1 MAISDPY
8 SSVNPNNG
16 FCSKTYIYHSLR
28 PPYPLPSQSS
38 PFSVTGF
45 IFSLLQT
52 TVTPTAS
59 LIDATTRRRILHSD
73 LQLLVRNLSFSLRQ
87 PPLSLSHG
95 DCAFVISPNSSH
107 LPILYL
113 SLFSIGVV
121 VSPSNP
127 VSSVQ
132 EISRQIELSK
142 PVVAFATVESIQK
155 LLEAGSSNPVVLIG
169 SSEFESMMRD
179 GQSNGG
185 DLKLKFG
192 SMIRRRFCIPR
203 GLRGRTGK
211 VKGVKLTH
219 RNLISAIAGA
229 VSGRQTTL
237 SREVYLCTVP
247 YFHIYGFTL
256 CLRMVAFGVSIVSIA
271 KFDLRL
277 MLRSIEE
284 FSVSHLAVAPP
295 VVVALVDGNND
306 DLVEGSNWS
315 SLETVSSGP
324 YENTKIG
331 SVGRLVSHC
340 EAKIINPETGVGL
353 APGNPGELWIRG
365 PFVMKGYVDD
375 KEVTD
380 TTVDSNGW
388 LKTSDLCY
396 FDNEG
401 FLFVVRNYSF
411 QTLSGTLLVNGVP
424 PVELEHILHLHPD
437 IIEAALHI
445 KTKMATSDSPS
456 SINLQNGFCS
466 KTRIYHSLRPPSP
479 LPPLSSPFSITDFI
493 FSHLQTTVTPIA
505 SFIDATTRRRILYSD
520 LQLLVRNLSV
530 SLRQPPL
537 SLSHGDCA
545 FVISPNSSLLPILYL
560 SLLSIG
566 VAVSPSNP
574 VSSVLE
580 VSRQIR
586 LCKPAVAFAT
596 AESAQKLLEVG
607 FTNPVVMIGSNEF
620 ESMMR
625 DEPNGGRPKTEV
637 SQSDTAAILYSS
649 GTTGKIK
656 GVKLTHRNLI
666 SMIAGAIDGRR
677 ARLSPAVY
685 LSTVPLFHIYG
696 FGLLLRLVAFGESM
710 VSMRRFDLRLM
721 LRSIE
726 EFSVTNLAVA
736 PPVVVAL
743 VDGKNG
749 DLVDG
754 INWKSIESVLCGGAP
769 LTAYGMTETTGGVSR
784 VVGPYEST
792 IVGTVG
798 RLIAHCEAKIVDPNT
813 GVGYVDDE
821 EVMDTMVESDG
832 WLRTGDLCYFDN
844 EGFLFVVDRLKE
856 LIKYRGYQVPPAE
869 LEHILHLHPDIT
881 EAAVIPYP
889 DEEAGEVPMGFVVR
903 RRGTTIDEA
912 QVAPYKKLRR
922 VRFVNSIPKNA
933 PGKVLRKELIKLALS
948 DLTSKL

>member
-1 MAISDPY
+1 
-8 SSVNPNNG
+8 
-16 FCSKTYIYHSLR
+16 
-28 PPYPLPSQSS
+28 
-38 PFSVTGF
+38 
-45 IFSLLQT
+45 
-52 TVTPTAS
+52 
-59 LIDATTRRRILHSD
+59 
-73 LQLLVRNLSFSLRQ
+73 
-87 PPLSLSHG
+87 
-95 DCAFVISPNSSH
+95 
-107 LPILYL
+107 
-113 SLFSIGVV
+113 
-121 VSPSNP
+121 
-127 VSSVQ
+127 
-132 EISRQIELSK
+132 
-142 PVVAFATVESIQK
+142 
-155 LLEAGSSNPVVLIG
+155 
-169 SSEFESMMRD
+169 
-179 GQSNGG
+179 
-185 DLKLKFG
+185 
-192 SMIRRRFCIPR
+192 
-203 GLRGRTGK
+203 
-211 VKGVKLTH
+211 
-219 RNLISAIAGA
+219 
-229 VSGRQTTL
+229 
-237 SREVYLCTVP
+237 
-247 YFHIYGFTL
+247 
-256 CLRMVAFGVSIVSIA
+256 
-271 KFDLRL
+271 
-277 MLRSIEE
+277 
-284 FSVSHLAVAPP
+284 
-295 VVVALVDGNND
+295 
-306 DLVEGSNWS
+306 
-315 SLETVSSGP
+315 
-324 YENTKIG
+324 
-331 SVGRLVSHC
+331 
-340 EAKIINPETGVGL
+340 
-353 APGNPGELWIRG
+353 
-365 PFVMKGYVDD
+365 
-375 KEVTD
+375 
-380 TTVDSNGW
+380 
-388 LKTSDLCY
+388 
-396 FDNEG
+396 
-401 FLFVVRNYSF
+401 
-411 QTLSGTLLVNGVP
+411 
-424 PVELEHILHLHPD
+424 
-437 IIEAALHI
+437 
-445 KTKMATSDSPS
+445 MATSDSPS

-769 LTAYGMTETTGGVSR
+769 LTVPVIDRFKKRFPNVSLLQAYGMTETTGGVSR

-813 GVGYVDDE
+813 GVGLAPMNPGELWVRGPFVMKGYVDDE

-912 QVAPYKKLRR
+912 QVKDYVAKQVAPYKKLRR